1 MLTAAGFQLKGSGW
15 YATDFK
21 SKGAARREGR
31 RRPKASGDAE
41 GATAKRRAEAEGG
54 GEAQGRRATPRRRRH
69 ARHRAAP
76 RRRGRALMGATLRRY
91 FVAGLLVWIPLGI
104 TLWVL
109 KLLVDLMDQSLLL
122 LPAHYRSDALFG
134 FHVPGPGDHPHAR
147 DRARHRRARRQ
158 LLRPQAAR
166 RSATTLLGRI
176 PIVRSIY
183 GGVKQISDTLFSPEG
198 KAFRRAV
205 LVRYPHAGAW
215 TVALVTGTPE
225 HEVADILGR
234 EQISVFV
241 PTTPNITAGFFLIVP
256 RSETIE
262 LDMSVD
268 EALKYIISMGVAEP
282 AAARSGEAVKIASPS
297 RDDGDPSDQPR
308 DAECAPN
315 TAATPTPVSSARP
328 SPSSAGRTAAATTAA

>member
-1 MLTAAGFQLKGSGW
+1 M
-15 YATDFK
+15 
-21 SKGAARREGR
+21 
-31 RRPKASGDAE
+31 
-41 GATAKRRAEAEGG
+41 
-54 GEAQGRRATPRRRRH
+54 H
-69 ARHRAAP
+69 
-76 RRRGRALMGATLRRY
+76 TLRRY

-109 KLLVDLMDQSLLL
+109 KLLVDIMDQSLLL
-122 LPAHYRSDALFG
+122 LPERLRSDALFG
-134 FHVPGPGDHPHAR
+134 FHVPGLGII
-147 DRARHRRARRQ
+147 
-158 LLRPQAAR
+158 L
-166 RSATTLLGRI
+166 TLLIVVSTGALAANFFGQKLLDFGHDVLSRI

-215 TVALVTGTPE
+215 TVALVTGNPE

-262 LDMSVD
+262 LDMTVD
-268 EALKYIISMGVAEP
+268 AALKYIISMGVAEP
-282 AAARSGEAVKIASPS
+282 LPLAKNPHIKLASP
-297 RDDGDPSDQPR
+297 
-308 DAECAPN
+308 N
-315 TAATPTPVSSARP
+315 
-328 SPSSAGRTAAATTAA
+328 

>member
-1 MLTAAGFQLKGSGW
+1 MS
-15 YATDFK
+15 
-21 SKGAARREGR
+21 
-31 RRPKASGDAE
+31 
-41 GATAKRRAEAEGG
+41 
-54 GEAQGRRATPRRRRH
+54 
-69 ARHRAAP
+69 
-76 RRRGRALMGATLRRY
+76 TLRRY

-122 LPAHYRSDALFG
+122 LPERLHSEALFG
-134 FHVPGPGDHPHAR
+134 FHVPGLGIILTLVIVLSTGAL
-147 DRARHRRARRQ
+147 AANFFGRQ
-158 LLRPQAAR
+158 LL
-166 RSATTLLGRI
+166 SFGHDLLTRI

-205 LVRYPHAGAW
+205 LVRYPHAGTW

-234 EQISVFV
+234 DQISVFV

-262 LDMSVD
+262 LDMTVD
-268 EALKYIISMGVAEP
+268 AALKYIISMGVAEP
-282 AAARSGEAVKIASPS
+282 
-297 RDDGDPSDQPR
+297 PR
-308 DAECAPN
+308 RPTAPKSLN
-315 TAATPTPVSSARP
+315 AH
-328 SPSSAGRTAAATTAA
+328 